1 MYSGG
6 GACRFDSPLAALILP
21 RFLEAEFRP
30 EALRGPEGGDSEN
43 AGRARQGR
51 RVVRKRHEALQEA
64 VREGWHP
71 ERDQEARALREAV
84 CQAQEEGAGGKE
96 ARAEEGAKGDDVTFR
111 SASPPF
117 VPGPARVRG
126 GAFDRE
132 RNARRPDCRGHEER
146 RTRKGRATS
155 GHDPHA

>member
-1 MYSGG
+1 MRRTPNRFGCSKQRGRMRPRPAECRVALTGG
-6 GACRFDSPLAALILP
+6 GPDVYCRVSKKRTGASAK
-21 RFLEAEFRP
+21 
-30 EALRGPEGGDSEN
+30 GGDSEN
-43 AGRARQGR
+43 AGRAGQGR
-51 RVVRKRHEALQEA
+51 RVLRERHEALQEA

-84 CQAQEEGAGGKE
+84 CQAQEEGAGGEE

-132 RNARRPDCRGHEER
+132 RNARRPD
-146 RTRKGRATS
+146 
-155 GHDPHA
+155 